1 MFLSLSFY
9 SLIKLTL
16 LDVSKPKNNNFT
28 FTLDLFSGSLFTR
41 KKTKKDSTETSS
53 ETKKISKKREV
64 TNFIK
69 RIIFKPSKIKKKNK
83 TLVEKTHLSDI
94 DGKIIRNIRI
104 ITLDPF
110 GLSDTDSTMVPKI
123 GEKEQETGCT

>member
-41 KKTKKDSTETSS
+41 KKLKKTAPKPLLKQKRLVKKEKLQTS
-53 ETKKISKKREV
+53 
-64 TNFIK
+64 
-69 RIIFKPSKIKKKNK
+69 
-83 TLVEKTHLSDI
+83 
-94 DGKIIRNIRI
+94 
-104 ITLDPF
+104 
-110 GLSDTDSTMVPKI
+110 
-123 GEKEQETGCT
+123 